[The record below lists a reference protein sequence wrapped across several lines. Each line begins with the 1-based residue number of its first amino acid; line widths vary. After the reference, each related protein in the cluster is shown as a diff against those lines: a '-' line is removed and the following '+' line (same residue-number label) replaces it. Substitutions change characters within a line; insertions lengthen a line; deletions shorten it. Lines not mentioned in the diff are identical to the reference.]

1 VSALAKNKTQGL
13 DLTNHIT
20 GWNCLCKLWDGH
32 PEIRTQLQFMQYG
45 PQGPLDFSRREF
57 DPENGS
63 KGKMPT
69 LLNEWVSV
77 GIQEH

>member
-1 VSALAKNKTQGL
+1 
-13 DLTNHIT
+13 
-20 GWNCLCKLWDGH
+20 
-32 PEIRTQLQFMQYG
+32 MQYG

-69 LLNEWVSV
+69 LLNEWVAV
-77 GIQEH
+77 GIQEHWIVYNLQNLTYLI